1 MTTNGIVILKATSE
15 FESKLDQALVGLK
28 EVTVL
33 PISAAPVSDGGM
45 TSERQ
50 QIVLLAP
57 KAIFVEVQN
66 GYDYSSL
73 LTTLRQDLSS
83 SLPSFI
89 GVLDGAPDAELV
101 AALPMI
107 PVDSFVFSDNSL
119 DNILAKVDA
128 VKRLQVQ
135 NDQLLNDMQ
144 FSNET
149 AMTAMKAASEIGLLM
164 QMIDW
169 LQSAATEKDVT
180 DCLFRICQSFQL
192 NGYSLV
198 LNTESSA
205 FYPES
210 SVPDNVKRILLQA
223 IERDMRVFSKEKIL
237 IFKLDHMVLMITNAP
252 WENQEQYGRFRDVLL
267 QACVLAEAKIRTLAA
282 NKLINDQHEQVSD
295 IMMLIKMASSDTQKY
310 AKGIMEKLSNDL
322 SLAAV
327 SLDLTEEQESAL
339 AKLSDQAYSAIDFLY
354 KNSDALEVHFHRVI
368 ESFSK
373 IKELTMPD
381 VPEQEENAFD
391 DELF

>member
-1 MTTNGIVILKATSE
+1 MTTNGIVILKATSG
-15 FESKLDQALVGLK
+15 FESKLDQALVDVK
-28 EVTVL
+28 EVAVL
-33 PISAAPVSDGGM
+33 PISKAPLSDGGM
-45 TSERQ
+45 VSERK

-57 KAIFVEVQN
+57 KAIFVEIQS
-66 GYDYSSL
+66 GYDYTSL
-73 LTTLRQDLSS
+73 LAALKQDLVSAM
-83 SLPSFI
+83 PSFI
-89 GVLDGAPDAELV
+89 GVLDGVPDAELV
-101 AALPMI
+101 ALLPQI
-107 PVDSFVFSDNSL
+107 PVDSFVFSDNTL
-119 DNILAKVDA
+119 ENILAKVDV
-128 VKRLQVQ
+128 VKCLQVQ

-144 FSNET
+144 LSTET

-180 DCLFRICQSFQL
+180 DCLFKVCQSFQL
-192 NGYSLV
+192 SAYTLV

-205 FYPES
+205 FYPEAA
-210 SVPDNVKRILLQA
+210 PDNVKRILLQA

-237 IFKLDHMVLMITNAP
+237 LFKLDHMVLMITNAP
-252 WENQEQYGRFRDVLL
+252 WENEDQYGRFRDVLL

-282 NKLINDQHEQVSD
+282 NKLINDQHNRVSD
-295 IMMLIKMASSDTQKY
+295 IMMLIKMASSDTQRY

-327 SLDLTEEQESAL
+327 SLDLTEEQETAL
-339 AKLSDQAYSAIDFLY
+339 TRLSDEAYSAIDFLY
-354 KNSDALEVHFHRVI
+354 KNSDALEMHFHRVI

-373 IKELTMPD
+373 IKALTMPD
-381 VPEQEENAFD
+381 IPEKEENSFD

>member
-1 MTTNGIVILKATSE
+1 MTTNGIVILKATRG
-15 FESKLDQALVGLK
+15 FESKLDQALVDVK
-28 EVTVL
+28 DVTVL
-33 PISAAPVSDGGM
+33 PISSALLSEGGM
-45 TSERQ
+45 PPERM
-50 QIVLLAP
+50 QIVSLAP

-66 GYDYSSL
+66 GYDYKSL
-73 LTTLRQDLSS
+73 LTMLRQDLSS
-83 SLPSFI
+83 IRPSLI
-89 GVLDGAPDAELV
+89 GVLDGVPDAELV
-101 AALPMI
+101 ALLPKI
-107 PVDSFVFSDNSL
+107 PVDSFVFSDSSL
-119 DNILAKVDA
+119 ENILGKVDV
-128 VKRLQVQ
+128 VKHLQVR
-135 NDQLLNDMQ
+135 NDQLLMDMQ
-144 FSNET
+144 FSNDT

-169 LQSAATEKDVT
+169 LQSAVTEKEVT
-180 DCLFRICQSFQL
+180 ESLFRVCQSFQL
-192 NGYSLV
+192 NAYSLV

-205 FYPES
+205 FYPAS
-210 SVPDNVKRILLQA
+210 LVPDNIKRILLQA
-223 IERDMRVFSKEKIL
+223 IERDMRVFSKEKII
-237 IFKLDHMVLMITNAP
+237 IFKLDHMVLLITNAP

-295 IMMLIKMASSDTQKY
+295 IMMLIKMASSDTQRY

-339 AKLSDQAYSAIDFLY
+339 TALSDQAYSSIDFLY
-354 KNSDALEVHFHRVI
+354 KNSDALEMHFHRVI

-381 VPEQEENAFD
+381 IPEKEDNVFD